1 MITYTW
7 KISKLDCRPSVDSL
21 TNVVTGVYWRYNGV
35 NDNGTSNEI
44 EGLTGVGQP
53 NPEEF
58 TDFDNLTLE
67 IVSGWLE
74 SIYSKKVEGSEFTEL
89 ETIQNGIATRI
100 ELIEHP
106 KNILLD
112 PPF

>member
-1 MITYTW
+1 MKYEW
-7 KISKLDCRPSVDSL
+7 KISAFDCTPEK
-21 TNVVTGVYWRYNGV
+21 VVTAIHWRYLGT
-35 NDNGTSNEI
+35 NDNNVSYETYGM
-44 EGLTGVGQP
+44 TGVGEP

-74 SIYSKKVEGSEFTEL
+74 SIYSKKVEEQEFTQL
-89 ETIQNGIATRI
+89 QMMQNNIAEQI

-106 KNILLD
+106 KNIILD